1 MSEMKNMSVESM
13 DHAVMKVTLAVEGNA
28 EYNFRIGDEV
38 RLGHDYGRYVIVD
51 ENNRIAP
58 ASLVS
63 NISRM
68 EADVLADI
76 KALFRITRIEDNV
89 LNSNKR
95 KKMFLSCA
103 RMIEICILTKSYAK
117 LACAAFKK
125 RL

>member
-1 MSEMKNMSVESM
+1 MSDMKNMSVDSV

-38 RLGHDYGRYVIVD
+38 RLGHDHGRYVIVD

-76 KALFRITRIEDNV
+76 KAPFRIIRIEGNV
-89 LNSNKR
+89 MKAEMVKPYNYVHHPRSEWTYLN
-95 KKMFLSCA
+95 
-103 RMIEICILTKSYAK
+103 
-117 LACAAFKK
+117 
-125 RL
+125 